1 MEIDIKF
8 SDIYMPSE
16 NIVAREVQGE
26 FVIIPIVSGVGDME
40 EEIFSL
46 NETGKAIWGRLDGK
60 KTLKDIA
67 VSLADE
73 FQATAGEIEQD
84 VLGLT
89 QELLKRKMLICING
103 SAKQ

>member
-1 MEIDIKF
+1 METDVKIN
-8 SDIYMPSE
+8 DIYMPSE
-16 NIVAREVQGE
+16 SIVAREVQGE

-67 VSLADE
+67 ISLTTE
-73 FQATAGEIEQD
+73 FQATADEIEQD
-84 VLGLT
+84 VLGLI
-89 QELLKRKMLICING
+89 QELLKRKMLICVNG
-103 SAKQ
+103 SAKR